1 MNSKKKYPLILRLRR
16 INLQQIKKILKMKAE
31 EVEKSLKELMDLKE
45 EEAPQLTEAMK
56 YTLLSG
62 GKRIRPVLSLLT
74 AELLDGN
81 YKAALKAG
89 SALEM
94 IHSYSLIHDDLPAMD
109 DDQLRRGKKTNHLVF
124 GEAAAILAG
133 DALLTYAF
141 EVLSELELDPAAKI
155 KIISNTAKYSGQQGM
170 VGGQVLDLEGENKE
184 LSLVEMQKVHRAKT
198 GALIKAAVLN
208 GVYCSDYSQ
217 KEKEAL
223 LAYAENIGVLFQIV
237 DDLLDQT
244 GETAKMGK
252 VVGRDEELN
261 KSTYPKLLGLKAA
274 KKAAEEHADQAKQQL
289 NIFGAKADN
298 LKALVDYILKRQ
310 H

>member
-1 MNSKKKYPLILRLRR
+1 
-16 INLQQIKKILKMKAE
+16 LQQIKEILKSKAE
-31 EVEKSLKELMDLKE
+31 EVEKDLEELMTLE
-45 EEAPQLTEAMK
+45 EETAPQLTEAMQ

-62 GKRIRPVLSLLT
+62 GKRIRPVLTLLT
-74 AELLDGN
+74 AELLSGN
-81 YKAALKAG
+81 YEAALRAG

-141 EVLSELELDPAAKI
+141 EVLAGLNLDPAAKV
-155 KIISNTAKYSGQQGM
+155 KIITNTAKYSGQQGM
-170 VGGQVLDLEGENKE
+170 VGGQVLDLEAENKE
-184 LSLVEMQKVHRAKT
+184 LTLAEMQKVHQAKT

-208 GVYCSDYSQ
+208 GVYCSEYDASA
-217 KEKEAL
+217 EKAL

-244 GETAKMGK
+244 GDTEKMGK

-261 KSTYPKLLGLKAA
+261 KSTYPKLLGLEAA
-274 KKAAEEHADQAKQQL
+274 KKAAEEHAAQANAEL
-289 NIFGAKADN
+289 DIFGEKAGD

>member
-1 MNSKKKYPLILRLRR
+1 MQDIKRILA
-16 INLQQIKKILKMKAE
+16 QKAE
-31 EVEKSLKELMDLKE
+31 EVEANLEELLLLKDEI
-45 EEAPQLTEAMK
+45 APQLTEAMK

-81 YKAALKAG
+81 YQAALKAG

-141 EVLSELELDPAAKI
+141 EVLSELELEADSRL
-155 KIISNTAKYSGQQGM
+155 KIIANTAKFSGYQGM
-170 VGGQVLDLEGENKE
+170 VGGQVLDLEAENRDLTLAEMKE
-184 LSLVEMQKVHRAKT
+184 VHRAKT

-208 GVYCSDYSQ
+208 GVYCSKASSEQ
-217 KEKEAL
+217 KKAL
-223 LAYAENIGVLFQIV
+223 LTYAENIGVLFQIV
-237 DDLLDQT
+237 DDLLDLT
-244 GETAKMGK
+244 GETEMMGK

-261 KSTYPKLLGLKAA
+261 KSTYPKLMGVEAAKEAAAEHALKA
-274 KKAAEEHADQAKQQL
+274 KKALSIFGDQAQ
-289 NIFGAKADN
+289 D
-298 LKALVDYILKRQ
+298 LKDLVDYILKRQ

>member
-1 MNSKKKYPLILRLRR
+1 M
-16 INLQQIKKILKMKAE
+16 QQIKEILKSKAE
-31 EVEKSLKELMDLKE
+31 EVEKDLEELMTLE
-45 EEAPQLTEAMK
+45 EETAPQLTEAMQ

-62 GKRIRPVLSLLT
+62 GKRIRPVLTLLT
-74 AELLDGN
+74 AELLSGN
-81 YKAALKAG
+81 YEAALRAG

-141 EVLSELELDPAAKI
+141 EVLAGLNLDPAAKV
-155 KIISNTAKYSGQQGM
+155 KIITNTAKYSGQQGM
-170 VGGQVLDLEGENKE
+170 VGGQVLDLEAENKE
-184 LSLVEMQKVHRAKT
+184 LTLAEMQKVHQAKT

-208 GVYCSDYSQ
+208 GVYCSEYDASA
-217 KEKEAL
+217 EKAL

-244 GETAKMGK
+244 GDTEKMGK

-261 KSTYPKLLGLKAA
+261 KSTYPKLLGLEAA
-274 KKAAEEHADQAKQQL
+274 KKAAEEHAAQAKVEL
-289 NIFGAKADN
+289 DIFGEKAGD

>member
-1 MNSKKKYPLILRLRR
+1 MQS
-16 INLQQIKKILKMKAE
+16 IKKILNEKAR
-31 EVEKSLKELMDLKE
+31 EVDSNLENLIDLKDE
-45 EEAPQLTEAMK
+45 IAPQLTEAMK

-62 GKRIRPVLSLLT
+62 GKRVRPVLSLLT
-74 AELLDGN
+74 AELMAGN
-81 YKAALKAG
+81 YQAALKAG

-124 GEAAAILAG
+124 GEAVAILAG

-141 EVLSELELDPAAKI
+141 EILSELNIEAESKI
-155 KIISNTAKYSGQQGM
+155 KIIANTAKFSGYQGM
-170 VGGQVLDLEGENKE
+170 VGGQVLDLAAENRE
-184 LSLVEMQKVHRAKT
+184 LSLTEMQEVHRAKT

-208 GVYCSDYSQ
+208 GLYCSDYTVEE
-217 KEKEAL
+217 EKAL
-223 LAYAENIGVLFQIV
+223 LNYAEHIGVLFQII

-244 GETAKMGK
+244 GETEKMGK

-261 KSTYPKLLGLKAA
+261 KSTYPKLMGIEAAREAALEHAEKA
-274 KKAAEEHADQAKQQL
+274 KKAL
-289 NIFGAKADN
+289 NLFGAKAVY
-298 LKALVDYILKRQ
+298 LKDLVDYILLRQ

>member
-1 MNSKKKYPLILRLRR
+1 MQDIKQILA
-16 INLQQIKKILKMKAE
+16 QKAE
-31 EVEKSLKELMDLKE
+31 EVERNLEELLLLNDE
-45 EEAPQLTEAMK
+45 IAPRLTEAMK

-74 AELLDGN
+74 AELLEGN
-81 YKAALKAG
+81 YQAALKAG

-141 EVLSELELDPAAKI
+141 EVLSELELEAESRL
-155 KIISNTAKYSGQQGM
+155 KIIANTAKFSGYQGM
-170 VGGQVLDLEGENKE
+170 VGGQVLDLEAENKD
-184 LSLVEMQKVHRAKT
+184 LSLKEMKEVHRAKT

-208 GVYCSDYSQ
+208 GVYCSKSSTEQ
-217 KEKEAL
+217 KRAL
-223 LAYAENIGVLFQIV
+223 LSYAENIGVLFQIV
-237 DDLLDQT
+237 DDLLDLT
-244 GETAKMGK
+244 GETEMMGK

-261 KSTYPKLLGLKAA
+261 KSTYPKLMGLKAA
-274 KKAAEEHADQAKQQL
+274 KKAAEDHALKAKESL
-289 NIFGAKADN
+289 KIFGDRAQS
-298 LKALVDYILKRQ
+298 LKDLVDYILKRQ

>member
-1 MNSKKKYPLILRLRR
+1 M
-16 INLQQIKKILKMKAE
+16 QEIKNILKIKAE
-31 EVEKSLKELMDLKE
+31 EVEKSLETLMTLKE
-45 EEAPQLTEAMK
+45 EAAPQLTEAMK

-81 YKAALKAG
+81 YEAALKAG

-141 EVLSELELDPAAKI
+141 EVLADLNLDPAAKV
-155 KIISNTAKYSGQQGM
+155 KIIASTAKYSGQQGM

-184 LSLVEMQKVHRAKT
+184 LSLAEMKKVHRAKT

-208 GVYCSDYSQ
+208 GVYCSDYN
-217 KEKEAL
+217 EKEEKAL

-244 GETAKMGK
+244 GETEKMGK

-274 KKAAEEHADQAKQQL
+274 REAAQEHAAQAKAEL
-289 NIFGAKADN
+289 DIFGDKAEA

>member
-1 MNSKKKYPLILRLRR
+1 
-16 INLQQIKKILKMKAE
+16 LQQIKEILKSKAE
-31 EVEKSLKELMDLKE
+31 EVEKDLEELMTLE
-45 EEAPQLTEAMK
+45 EETAPQLTEAMQ

-62 GKRIRPVLSLLT
+62 GKRIRPVLTLLT
-74 AELLDGN
+74 AELLSGN
-81 YKAALKAG
+81 YEAALRAG

-141 EVLSELELDPAAKI
+141 EVLAGLNLDPAAKV
-155 KIISNTAKYSGQQGM
+155 KIITNTAKYSGQQGM
-170 VGGQVLDLEGENKE
+170 VGGQILDLEAENKE
-184 LSLVEMQKVHRAKT
+184 LTLAEMQKVHQAKT

-208 GVYCSDYSQ
+208 GVYCSEYDASA
-217 KEKEAL
+217 EKAL

-244 GETAKMGK
+244 GDTEKMGK

-261 KSTYPKLLGLKAA
+261 KSTYPKLLGLEAA
-274 KKAAEEHADQAKQQL
+274 KKAAEEHAAQAKVEL
-289 NIFGAKADN
+289 DIFGEKAGD

>member
-1 MNSKKKYPLILRLRR
+1 MQS
-16 INLQQIKKILKMKAE
+16 IKKILNEKAR
-31 EVEKSLKELMDLKE
+31 EVDSNLENLIDLKDE
-45 EEAPQLTEAMK
+45 IAPQLTEAMK

-62 GKRIRPVLSLLT
+62 GKRVRPVLSLLT
-74 AELLDGN
+74 AELMAGN
-81 YKAALKAG
+81 YQAALKAG

-124 GEAAAILAG
+124 GEAVAILAG

-141 EVLSELELDPAAKI
+141 EILSELNIEAESKI
-155 KIISNTAKYSGQQGM
+155 KIIANTAKFSGYQGM
-170 VGGQVLDLEGENKE
+170 VGGQVLDLAAENRE
-184 LSLVEMQKVHRAKT
+184 LSLTEMQEVHRAKT

-208 GVYCSDYSQ
+208 GLYCSDYTAEE
-217 KEKEAL
+217 EKAL
-223 LAYAENIGVLFQIV
+223 LNYAEHIGVLFQII

-244 GETAKMGK
+244 GETEKMGK

-261 KSTYPKLLGLKAA
+261 KSTYPKLMGIEAAREAALEHAEKA
-274 KKAAEEHADQAKQQL
+274 KKAL
-289 NIFGAKADN
+289 NLFGAKAVY
-298 LKALVDYILKRQ
+298 LKDLVDYILLRQ

>member
-1 MNSKKKYPLILRLRR
+1 MQS
-16 INLQQIKKILKMKAE
+16 IKKILNEKAR
-31 EVEKSLKELMDLKE
+31 EVDSNLENLIDLKDE
-45 EEAPQLTEAMK
+45 IAPQLTEAMK

-62 GKRIRPVLSLLT
+62 GKRVRPVLSLLT
-74 AELLDGN
+74 AELMAGN
-81 YKAALKAG
+81 YQAALKAG

-124 GEAAAILAG
+124 GEAVAILAG

-141 EVLSELELDPAAKI
+141 EILSELKIEAESKI
-155 KIISNTAKYSGQQGM
+155 KIIANTAKFSGYQGM
-170 VGGQVLDLEGENKE
+170 VGGQVLDLAAENRE
-184 LSLVEMQKVHRAKT
+184 LSLTEMQEVHRAKT

-208 GVYCSDYSQ
+208 GLYCSDYTAEE
-217 KEKEAL
+217 EKAL
-223 LAYAENIGVLFQIV
+223 LNYAEHIGVLFQII

-244 GETAKMGK
+244 GETEKMGK

-261 KSTYPKLLGLKAA
+261 KSTYPKLMGIEAAREAALEHAEKA
-274 KKAAEEHADQAKQQL
+274 KKAL
-289 NIFGAKADN
+289 NLFGAKAVY
-298 LKALVDYILKRQ
+298 LKDLVDYILLRQ

>member
-1 MNSKKKYPLILRLRR
+1 MQK
-16 INLQQIKKILKMKAE
+16 IKKILKNRAE
-31 EVEKSLKELMDLKE
+31 EVEKNLEELMEIKE
-45 EEAPQLTEAMK
+45 GEIAPQLTEAMK

-62 GKRIRPVLSLLT
+62 GKRIRPILSILT
-74 AELLDGN
+74 AELLNG
-81 YKAALKAG
+81 KQTAALKAG

-109 DDQLRRGKKTNHLVF
+109 DDDLRRGKKTNHLVF

-141 EVLSELELDPAAKI
+141 EVLSELELKPEAKI
-155 KIISNTAKYSGQQGM
+155 KIIANTAKFSGCQGM
-170 VGGQVLDLEGENKE
+170 VGGQVLDLEAENRE
-184 LSLVEMQKVHRAKT
+184 LTLAEMKKVHRAKT
-198 GALIKAAVLN
+198 GALIKASVLN
-208 GVYCSDYSQ
+208 GVYCSDYS
-217 KEKEAL
+217 EKEEQAL

-237 DDLLDQT
+237 DDLLDLT
-244 GETAKMGK
+244 GETEKMGK

-261 KSTYPKLLGLKAA
+261 KSTYPKLLGLNAA
-274 KKAAEEHADQAKQQL
+274 RAAAQEHADQAKTEL
-289 NIFGAKADN
+289 NIFGDKAED

>member
-1 MNSKKKYPLILRLRR
+1 
-16 INLQQIKKILKMKAE
+16 LQEIKRILKIKAE
-31 EVEKSLKELMDLKE
+31 EVEKSLEELMNLE
-45 EEAPQLTEAMK
+45 EESVPKLNEAMK

-74 AELLDGN
+74 AELLDGD
-81 YKAALKAG
+81 YEAALKAG

-141 EVLSELELDPAAKI
+141 EVLSELELNPAAKI
-155 KIISNTAKYSGQQGM
+155 KIIANTAKCSGQQGM

-184 LSLVEMQKVHRAKT
+184 LSLAEMKKVHKAKT

-208 GVYCSDYSQ
+208 GVYCSDYNQ
-217 KEKEAL
+217 KDEKAL
-223 LAYAENIGVLFQIV
+223 SAYAENIGVLFQIV

-244 GETAKMGK
+244 GETEKMGK
-252 VVGRDEELN
+252 VVGRDQELN

-274 KKAAEEHADQAKQQL
+274 REAAQKHAAQAKAEL
-289 NIFGAKADN
+289 HIFGDKAED

>member
-1 MNSKKKYPLILRLRR
+1 M
-16 INLQQIKKILKMKAE
+16 QQIKKILKEKAD
-31 EVEKSLKELMDLKE
+31 EVEKDLENLMTLE
-45 EEAPQLTEAMK
+45 EETAPQLTEAMK

-62 GKRIRPVLSLLT
+62 GKRIRPVLTLLT
-74 AELLDGN
+74 AELLAGN
-81 YKAALKAG
+81 YEAALKAG

-141 EVLSELELDPAAKI
+141 EVLAELDLDPAAKV
-155 KIISNTAKYSGQQGM
+155 KIIANTAKYSGQQGM
-170 VGGQVLDLEGENKE
+170 VGGQVLDLEAENKE
-184 LSLVEMQKVHRAKT
+184 LTLAEMQKVHRAKT

-208 GVYCSDYSQ
+208 GVYCSEYNAQ
-217 KEKEAL
+217 AEKAL

-244 GETAKMGK
+244 GDTEKMGK

-274 KKAAEEHADQAKQQL
+274 KKAAEEHAERAKAEL
-289 NIFGAKADN
+289 EIFGDKAAA
-298 LKALVDYILKRQ
+298 LKDLVDYILKRQ

>member
-1 MNSKKKYPLILRLRR
+1 M
-16 INLQQIKKILKMKAE
+16 QEIKRILKIKAE
-31 EVEKSLKELMDLKE
+31 EVEKSLEELMNFKE
-45 EEAPQLTEAMK
+45 ESVPQLTEAMK

-62 GKRIRPVLSLLT
+62 GKRIRPILSLLT

-81 YKAALKAG
+81 YEAALKAG

-141 EVLSELELDPAAKI
+141 EVLSELELEPAARL
-155 KIISNTAKYSGQQGM
+155 KIIANTAKYSGQQGM

-184 LSLVEMQKVHRAKT
+184 LSLAEMKKVHRAKT

-208 GVYCSDYSQ
+208 GVYCSDYT
-217 KEKEAL
+217 EKEEKTL
-223 LAYAENIGVLFQIV
+223 LTYAENIGVLFQIV

-244 GETAKMGK
+244 GETEKMGK
-252 VVGRDEELN
+252 VVGRDKELN

-274 KKAAEEHADQAKQQL
+274 REAAEEHAAQAKAELQ
-289 NIFGAKADN
+289 IFGDKAED

>member
-1 MNSKKKYPLILRLRR
+1 
-16 INLQQIKKILKMKAE
+16 LQAIKRILKLKAK
-31 EVEKSLKELMDLKE
+31 EVEANLEELMNLKE
-45 EEAPQLTEAMK
+45 EIAPRLTEAMK

-74 AELLDGN
+74 VELLDGN
-81 YKAALKAG
+81 YPAALKAG

-141 EVLSELELDPAAKI
+141 EVLSELEIKAEAKI
-155 KIISNTAKYSGQQGM
+155 KIIASTARFSGYQGM
-170 VGGQVLDLEGENKE
+170 VGGQVLDLEAENKE
-184 LSLVEMQKVHRAKT
+184 LSLAEMQKVHRAKT
-198 GALIKAAVLN
+198 GALIKASVLN
-208 GVYCSDYSQ
+208 GLYCSEYTAA
-217 KEKEAL
+217 EKEAL
-223 LAYAENIGVLFQIV
+223 LNYAENLGVLFQIV
-237 DDLLDQT
+237 DDLLDLT
-244 GETAKMGK
+244 GETEKMGK

-261 KSTYPKLLGLKAA
+261 KSTYPKLMGLKEA
-274 KKAAEEHADQAKQQL
+274 KKAARDHAEKAKKEL
-289 NIFGAKADN
+289 DIFGAEAEK
-298 LKALVDYILKRQ
+298 LKDLVDYILNRQ

>member
-1 MNSKKKYPLILRLRR
+1 M
-16 INLQQIKKILKMKAE
+16 QDIKKILAAKAK
-31 EVEKSLKELMDLKE
+31 EVEINLDKLMELTE
-45 EEAPQLTEAMK
+45 EIAPQLTEAMK
-56 YTLLSG
+56 YSLLSG

-74 AELLDGN
+74 VELLDGN
-81 YKAALKAG
+81 YQAALKAG

-141 EVLSELELDPAAKI
+141 KVLTELELEAEARL
-155 KIISNTAKYSGQQGM
+155 KIIASTAKFSGYQGM
-170 VGGQVLDLEGENKE
+170 IGGQMLDLEAENKD
-184 LSLVEMQKVHRAKT
+184 LTLAEMKEVHRVKT

-208 GVYCSDYSQ
+208 GVYCSKGSAEQ
-217 KEKEAL
+217 EKAL
-223 LAYAENIGVLFQIV
+223 LIYAENIGVLFQIV
-237 DDLLDQT
+237 DDLLDLT
-244 GETAKMGK
+244 GETEMMGK

-261 KSTYPKLLGLKAA
+261 KSTYPKLIGVEAA
-274 KKAAEEHADQAKQQL
+274 KKAAAKHALKAKESL
-289 NIFGAKADN
+289 NIFGDQAQD
-298 LKALVDYILKRQ
+298 LKDLVDYILKRQ

>member
-1 MNSKKKYPLILRLRR
+1 M
-16 INLQQIKKILKMKAE
+16 QQIKEILKSKAE
-31 EVEKSLKELMDLKE
+31 EVEKDLEELMTLE
-45 EEAPQLTEAMK
+45 EETAPQLTEAMQ

-62 GKRIRPVLSLLT
+62 GKRIRPVLTLLT
-74 AELLDGN
+74 AELLSGN
-81 YKAALKAG
+81 YEAALRAG

-94 IHSYSLIHDDLPAMD
+94 IHSYSLIHDALPAMD

-141 EVLSELELDPAAKI
+141 EVLAGLNLDPAAKV
-155 KIISNTAKYSGQQGM
+155 KIITNTAKYSGQQGM
-170 VGGQVLDLEGENKE
+170 VGGQVLDLEAENKE
-184 LSLVEMQKVHRAKT
+184 LTLAEMQKVHQAKT

-208 GVYCSDYSQ
+208 GVYCSEYDASA
-217 KEKEAL
+217 EKAL

-244 GETAKMGK
+244 GDTEKMGK

-261 KSTYPKLLGLKAA
+261 KSTYPKLLGLEAA
-274 KKAAEEHADQAKQQL
+274 KKAAEEHAAQAKAEL
-289 NIFGAKADN
+289 DIFGEKAGD

>member
-1 MNSKKKYPLILRLRR
+1 MQEIE
-16 INLQQIKKILKMKAE
+16 KILAAKAE
-31 EVEKSLKELMDLKE
+31 EVELKLEELMTLKGE
-45 EEAPQLTEAMK
+45 IAPQLTEAMK

-74 AELLDGN
+74 VELLGGN

-109 DDQLRRGKKTNHLVF
+109 NDDLRRGKKTNHLVF

-141 EVLSELELDPAAKI
+141 EVLTELELKPEAKI
-155 KIISNTAKYSGQQGM
+155 KIIANTAKFSGYQGM
-170 VGGQVLDLEGENKE
+170 VGGQVLDIEAENNK
-184 LSLVEMQKVHRAKT
+184 LSLAEMQRVHRAKT
-198 GALIKAAVLN
+198 GALIKASVLN
-208 GVYCSDYSQ
+208 GLYCSDFNSE
-217 KEKEAL
+217 EKKAL
-223 LAYAENIGVLFQIV
+223 LAYAENIGVLFQII
-237 DDLLDQT
+237 DDLLDLT
-244 GETAKMGK
+244 GDTEKLGK

-261 KSTYPKLLGLKAA
+261 KSTYPKLIGVEAA
-274 KKAAEEHADQAKQQL
+274 KKAAAEHAQRAKNEL
-289 NIFGAKADN
+289 NIFGSRAQN
-298 LKALVDYILKRQ
+298 LKDLVDYIFKRQ

>member
-1 MNSKKKYPLILRLRR
+1 M
-16 INLQQIKKILKMKAE
+16 QEIKKILKLKAE
-31 EVEKSLKELMDLKE
+31 EVEINLEKLMNLKKE
-45 EEAPQLTEAMK
+45 TAPRLTEAMK

-74 AELLDGN
+74 AELLAGN
-81 YKAALKAG
+81 YEAALKAG

-141 EVLSELELDPAAKI
+141 EVLSELELDSAAKI
-155 KIISNTAKYSGQQGM
+155 KIIANTAKYSGQQGM
-170 VGGQVLDLEGENKE
+170 VGGQVLDLEAENKE
-184 LSLVEMQKVHRAKT
+184 LSLAEMQEVHKAKT

-208 GVYCSDYSQ
+208 GVYCSDYS
-217 KEKEAL
+217 EKEEQAL

-237 DDLLDQT
+237 DDLLDLT
-244 GETAKMGK
+244 GETEKMGK
-252 VVGRDEELN
+252 VVGRDQELN
-261 KSTYPKLLGLKAA
+261 KSTYPKLLGLNAA
-274 KKAAEEHADQAKQQL
+274 RAAAQEHADQAKAEL
-289 NIFGAKADN
+289 NIFGDKAED

>member
-1 MNSKKKYPLILRLRR
+1 
-16 INLQQIKKILKMKAE
+16 LQEIKKILKLKAE
-31 EVEKSLKELMDLKE
+31 EVEINLEKLMNLKKE
-45 EEAPQLTEAMK
+45 TAPRLTEAMK

-74 AELLDGN
+74 AELLAGN
-81 YKAALKAG
+81 YEAALKAG

-141 EVLSELELDPAAKI
+141 EVLSELELDSAAKI
-155 KIISNTAKYSGQQGM
+155 KIIANTAKYSGQQGM
-170 VGGQVLDLEGENKE
+170 VGGQVLDLEAENKE
-184 LSLVEMQKVHRAKT
+184 LSLAEMQEVHKAKT

-208 GVYCSDYSQ
+208 GVYCSDYS
-217 KEKEAL
+217 EKEEQAL

-237 DDLLDQT
+237 DDLLDLT
-244 GETAKMGK
+244 GETEKMGK
-252 VVGRDEELN
+252 VVGRDQELN
-261 KSTYPKLLGLKAA
+261 KSTYPKLLGLNAA
-274 KKAAEEHADQAKQQL
+274 RAAAQEHADQAKAEL
-289 NIFGAKADN
+289 NIFGDKAED